1 MEISSSYTLDVI
13 TRQDNNKTSICF
25 GCLCNIKND
34 NLLVINNIDDL
45 IGTIVYNKI
54 RNIYIQD
61 FSYVA
66 SYIYYY
72 IISNN
77 IQYNTSGKFNFKG
90 RLAYTAFS
98 SEGGAMYYIK
108 LFFKND
114 INFCCEIKSS
124 RNKSMSLL
132 RDLQTSFNIDIDY
145 NITDDDNTLQLS
157 SSDILTDDIMEN
169 TCARSV
175 ALAHVMKKLLSS
187 GNTKLTI
194 GSDAMHQWTKLDG
207 DHFPPMPRID
217 DDLDKKFRLAY
228 RGGFTW
234 LNPVFKNK
242 ILGHG
247 FVMDVNSLYSYV
259 MRYFALPCGVP
270 HHTYEVP
277 NNKLYIAHVII
288 YNATLKKEGIPCISN
303 MNRCDGT
310 KDSIISNEY
319 LDTVDNMEGWFT
331 NFDLELIMLMYNVD
345 IQPIEYYYFDKIEG
359 CFNNF
364 IDTNY
369 EIKKTSSGAK
379 RQIAKLNLE
388 SLYGRFG
395 IKIGRHKTVPIIN
408 EDGILKFIP
417 GDVLKDDTIRYLPMA
432 IFITSIARYLVI
444 RTALEIIDRVVY
456 IDTDGI
462 HIIGDDIPDVFDVS
476 SDIGAWKVEAEFTK
490 AKYIG
495 LKTYIHD
502 EVDGSTV
509 VKMSG
514 APEEVRNNIN
524 WDNFQTGTVVPGKII
539 MRSIPGGYVRYK
551 TKYKIYGC

>member
-1 MEISSSYTLDVI
+1 MDISSSYTLDVI
-13 TRQDNNKTSICF
+13 TRQDNNRTDICF
-25 GCLCNIKND
+25 GCLCNIKTD
-34 NLLVINNIDDL
+34 KLFVINSVDDI
-45 IGTIVYNKI
+45 IGTIMSNKI

-66 SYIYYY
+66 SYLYYY
-72 IISNN
+72 LISHD
-77 IQYNTSGKFNFKG
+77 IKYNDSNKFNFDG
-90 RLAYTAFS
+90 RMAYTAFS

-108 LFFKND
+108 LFFKD
-114 INFCCEIKSS
+114 GQQFCCEFKSS

-145 NITDDDNTLQLS
+145 EINDDDNTLQLS
-157 SSDILTDDIMEN
+157 SCDDLSEDIMEN
-169 TCARSV
+169 TCARAV

-194 GSDAMHQWTKLDG
+194 GSDAMRQWQKLDG
-207 DHFPPMPRID
+207 MHFPSMPRID
-217 DDLDKKFRLAY
+217 DELDSKFRLAY

-234 LNPVFKNK
+234 LNDVFKNK
-242 ILGHG
+242 ELGHG
-247 FVMDVNSLYSYV
+247 FVMDVNSLYPFV
-259 MRYFALPCGVP
+259 MRSFPLPCGEP

-277 NNKLYIAHVII
+277 SNTLYIAHVII
-288 YNATLKKEGIPCISN
+288 YSATLKEGGIPCISN
-303 MNRCDGT
+303 MNRCDGS
-310 KDSIISNEY
+310 KGSVISNEY
-319 LDTVDNMEGWFT
+319 LEYIDNMEVWLT
-331 NFDLELIMLMYNVD
+331 NFDLELVMINYDVE
-345 IQPIEYYYFDKIEG
+345 ITPIEYYYFDKVEG

-369 EIKKTSSGAK
+369 EVKKTSRGAK
-379 RQIAKLNLE
+379 RQIAKLNLD

-395 IKIGRHKTVPIIN
+395 IKIGRHKTMPII
-408 EDGILKFIP
+408 EDGVLKFVNSE
-417 GDVLKDDTIRYLPMA
+417 VLKDNTIRYLPMA
-432 IFITSIARYLVI
+432 IFITSIARYLII

-462 HIIGDDIPDVFDVS
+462 HIVGDDIPDVFD
-476 SDIGAWKVEAEFTK
+476 IGNELGEWKIEAEFNR

-502 EVDGSTV
+502 EVNGETV

-514 APEEVRNNIN
+514 APEEVRKNIN
-524 WDNFQTGTVVPGKII
+524 WDNFKTGTTVPGKIM

>member
-1 MEISSSYTLDVI
+1 MDISSSYTLDVI
-13 TRQDNNKTSICF
+13 TRQDNNRTDICF
-25 GCLCNIKND
+25 GCLCNIKTD
-34 NLLVINNIDDL
+34 KLFVINSVDDI
-45 IGTIVYNKI
+45 IGTIMSNKI

-66 SYIYYY
+66 SYLYYY
-72 IISNN
+72 LISNN
-77 IQYNTSGKFNFKG
+77 IKYNDSNKFNFDG
-90 RLAYTAFS
+90 RMAYTAFS

-108 LFFKND
+108 LFFKEGQQ
-114 INFCCEIKSS
+114 FCCEFKSS

-145 NITDDDNTLQLS
+145 EINDDDNTLQLS
-157 SSDILTDDIMEN
+157 SCDDLSEDIMEN
-169 TCARSV
+169 TCARAV

-194 GSDAMHQWTKLDG
+194 GSDAMRQWQKLDG
-207 DHFPPMPRID
+207 MHFPSMPRID
-217 DDLDKKFRLAY
+217 DELDSKFRLAY

-234 LNPVFKNK
+234 LNDIFKNK
-242 ILGHG
+242 ELGHG
-247 FVMDVNSLYSYV
+247 FVMDVNSLYPFV
-259 MRYFALPCGVP
+259 MRSFPLPCGEP

-277 NNKLYIAHVII
+277 SNTLYIAHVII
-288 YNATLKKEGIPCISN
+288 HNATLKERGIPCISN
-303 MNRCDGT
+303 MNRCDGS
-310 KDSIISNEY
+310 KGSVISNEY
-319 LDTVDNMEGWFT
+319 LEYIDNMEVWLT
-331 NFDLELIMLMYNVD
+331 NFDLELVMINYNVE
-345 IQPIEYYYFDKIEG
+345 ITPIEYYYFDKVEG
-359 CFNNF
+359 CFDNF

-369 EIKKTSSGAK
+369 EIKKTSRGAK
-379 RQIAKLNLE
+379 RQIAKLNLD

-395 IKIGRHKTVPIIN
+395 IKIGRHKTMPII
-408 EDGILKFIP
+408 EDGVLKFVNSE
-417 GDVLKDDTIRYLPMA
+417 VLKDNTIRYLPMA
-432 IFITSIARYLVI
+432 IFITSIARYLII

-462 HIIGDDIPDVFDVS
+462 HIVGDDIPDVFD
-476 SDIGAWKVEAEFTK
+476 IGKELGEWKIEAEFNR

-502 EVDGSTV
+502 EVNGETV

-514 APEEVRNNIN
+514 APEEVRKNIN
-524 WDNFQTGTVVPGKII
+524 WDNFKTGTTVPGKIM

>member
-1 MEISSSYTLDVI
+1 MS
-13 TRQDNNKTSICF
+13 
-25 GCLCNIKND
+25 
-34 NLLVINNIDDL
+34 
-45 IGTIVYNKI
+45 NKI

-66 SYIYYY
+66 SYLYYY
-72 IISNN
+72 LISND
-77 IQYNTSGKFNFKG
+77 IKYNDSNKFNFDG
-90 RLAYTAFS
+90 RMAYTAFS

-108 LFFKND
+108 LFFKD
-114 INFCCEIKSS
+114 GQQFCCEFKSS

-145 NITDDDNTLQLS
+145 EINDDDNTLQLS
-157 SSDILTDDIMEN
+157 SCDDLSDDIMEN
-169 TCARSV
+169 TCARAV

-194 GSDAMHQWTKLDG
+194 GSDAMRQWQKLDG
-207 DHFPPMPRID
+207 MHFPSMPRID
-217 DDLDKKFRLAY
+217 DELDSKFRLAY

-234 LNPVFKNK
+234 LNNIFKNK
-242 ILGHG
+242 ELGHG
-247 FVMDVNSLYSYV
+247 FVMDVNSLYPFV
-259 MRYFALPCGVP
+259 MRSFPLPCGEP

-277 NNKLYIAHVII
+277 SNTLYIAHVII
-288 YNATLKKEGIPCISN
+288 HNATLKERGIPCISN
-303 MNRCDGT
+303 MNRCDGS
-310 KDSIISNEY
+310 KGSVISNEY
-319 LDTVDNMEGWFT
+319 LEYIDNMEVWLT
-331 NFDLELIMLMYNVD
+331 NFDLELVMINYNVE
-345 IQPIEYYYFDKIEG
+345 ITPIEYYYFDKVEG

-369 EIKKTSSGAK
+369 EVKKTSRGAK
-379 RQIAKLNLE
+379 RQIAKLNLD

-395 IKIGRHKTVPIIN
+395 IKIGRHKTIPII
-408 EDGILKFIP
+408 EDGVLKFVNSE
-417 GDVLKDDTIRYLPMA
+417 VLKDNTIRYLPMA
-432 IFITSIARYLVI
+432 IFITSIARYLII

-462 HIIGDDIPDVFDVS
+462 HIVGDDIPDVFD
-476 SDIGAWKVEAEFTK
+476 IGKELGEWKIEAEFNR

-502 EVDGSTV
+502 EVNGETV

-514 APEEVRNNIN
+514 APEEVRKNIN
-524 WDNFQTGTVVPGKII
+524 WDNFKTGTTVPGKIM

>member
-1 MEISSSYTLDVI
+1 MDISSSYTLDVI
-13 TRQDNNKTSICF
+13 TRQDNNRTDICF
-25 GCLCNIKND
+25 GCLCNIKTD
-34 NLLVINNIDDL
+34 KLFVINSVDDI
-45 IGTIVYNKI
+45 IGTIMSNKI

-66 SYIYYY
+66 SYLYYY
-72 IISNN
+72 LISND
-77 IQYNTSGKFNFKG
+77 IKYNDSNKFNFDG
-90 RLAYTAFS
+90 RMAYTAFS

-108 LFFKND
+108 LFFKD
-114 INFCCEIKSS
+114 GQQFCCEFKSS

-145 NITDDDNTLQLS
+145 KIIDDDNTLQLS
-157 SSDILTDDIMEN
+157 SCGDLSDDIMEN
-169 TCARSV
+169 TCARAV

-194 GSDAMHQWTKLDG
+194 GSDAMRQWQKLDG
-207 DHFPPMPRID
+207 MHFPSMPRID
-217 DDLDKKFRLAY
+217 DELDSKFRLAY

-234 LNPVFKNK
+234 LNNIFKNK
-242 ILGHG
+242 EIGHG
-247 FVMDVNSLYSYV
+247 FVMDVNSLYPFV
-259 MRYFALPCGVP
+259 MRSFPLPCGEP

-277 NNKLYIAHVII
+277 SNTLYIAHVII
-288 YNATLKKEGIPCISN
+288 HNATLKERGIPCISN
-303 MNRCDGT
+303 MNRCDGS
-310 KDSIISNEY
+310 KGSVISNEY
-319 LDTVDNMEGWFT
+319 LEYIDNMEVWLT
-331 NFDLELIMLMYNVD
+331 NFDLELVMINYNVE
-345 IQPIEYYYFDKIEG
+345 ITPIEYYYFDKVEG

-369 EIKKTSSGAK
+369 EVKKTSRGAK
-379 RQIAKLNLE
+379 RQIAKLNLD

-395 IKIGRHKTVPIIN
+395 IKIGRHKTIPII
-408 EDGILKFIP
+408 EDGVLKFVNSE
-417 GDVLKDDTIRYLPMA
+417 VLKDNTIRYLPMA
-432 IFITSIARYLVI
+432 IFITSIARYLII

-462 HIIGDDIPDVFDVS
+462 HIVGDDIPDVFD
-476 SDIGAWKVEAEFTK
+476 IGKELGEWKIEAEFNR

-502 EVDGSTV
+502 EVNGETV

-514 APEEVRNNIN
+514 APEEVRKNIN
-524 WDNFQTGTVVPGKII
+524 WDNFKTGTTVPGKIM

>member
-1 MEISSSYTLDVI
+1 MDTTSSYTLDVI
-13 TRQDNNKTSICF
+13 TRQDNNRTDICF
-25 GCLCNIKND
+25 GCLCNIKTD
-34 NLLVINNIDDL
+34 KLFIINSVDDI
-45 IGTIVYNKI
+45 IGTIMSNKI

-66 SYIYYY
+66 SYLYYY
-72 IISNN
+72 LISNN
-77 IQYNTSGKFNFKG
+77 IKYNDSNKFNFDG
-90 RLAYTAFS
+90 RMAYTAFS

-108 LFFKND
+108 LFFKEGQQ
-114 INFCCEIKSS
+114 FCCEFKSS

-145 NITDDDNTLQLS
+145 EIKDDDNTLQLS
-157 SSDILTDDIMEN
+157 SCDKLTDDIMEN
-169 TCARSV
+169 TCARAV

-194 GSDAMHQWTKLDG
+194 GSDAMRQWQKLDG
-207 DHFPPMPRID
+207 MHFPNMPRID
-217 DDLDKKFRLAY
+217 DELDSKFRLAY

-234 LNPVFKNK
+234 LNKIFKNK
-242 ILGHG
+242 EIGHG
-247 FVMDVNSLYSYV
+247 FVMDVNSLYPFV
-259 MRYFALPCGVP
+259 MRSFPLPCGEP

-277 NNKLYIAHVII
+277 SNTLYIAHVII
-288 YNATLKKEGIPCISN
+288 HGATLKKCGIPCISN
-303 MNRCDGT
+303 MNRCDGS
-310 KDSIISNEY
+310 KGSVISNEY
-319 LDTVDNMEGWFT
+319 LEYIDNMDCWLT
-331 NFDLELIMLMYNVD
+331 NYDLELVMINYDVE
-345 IQPIEYYYFDKIEG
+345 ITPVEYYYFDKVVG
-359 CFNNF
+359 CFDNF

-369 EIKKTSSGAK
+369 EIKKTSRGAK
-379 RQIAKLNLE
+379 RQIAKLNLD

-395 IKIGRHKTVPIIN
+395 IKIGRHKTMPII
-408 EDGILKFIP
+408 EDGVLKFVNSE
-417 GDVLKDDTIRYLPMA
+417 VLKDNTIRYLPMA
-432 IFITSIARYLVI
+432 IFITSIARYLII

-462 HIIGDDIPDVFDVS
+462 HIVGDDIPDVFD
-476 SDIGAWKVEAEFTK
+476 IGKELGEWKIEAEFNR

-502 EVDGSTV
+502 EVDGKTV

-514 APEEVRNNIN
+514 APEEVRKNIN
-524 WDNFQTGTVVPGKII
+524 WENFKTGTTVPGKIM

>member
-1 MEISSSYTLDVI
+1 MDISSSYTLDVI
-13 TRQDNNKTSICF
+13 TRQDNNRTDICF
-25 GCLCNIKND
+25 GCLCNIKTD
-34 NLLVINNIDDL
+34 KLFVINSVDDI
-45 IGTIVYNKI
+45 IGTIMSNKI

-66 SYIYYY
+66 SYLYYY
-72 IISNN
+72 LISNN
-77 IQYNTSGKFNFKG
+77 IKYNDSNKFNFDG
-90 RLAYTAFS
+90 RMAYTAFS

-108 LFFKND
+108 LFFKEGQQ
-114 INFCCEIKSS
+114 FCCEFKSS

-145 NITDDDNTLQLS
+145 KIIDDDNTLQLS
-157 SSDILTDDIMEN
+157 SCDDLSDDVMEN
-169 TCARSV
+169 TCARAV

-194 GSDAMHQWTKLDG
+194 GSDAMRQWQKLDG
-207 DHFPPMPRID
+207 MHFPSMPRID
-217 DDLDKKFRLAY
+217 DEIDSKFRLAY

-234 LNPVFKNK
+234 LNDVFKNK
-242 ILGHG
+242 EIGHG
-247 FVMDVNSLYSYV
+247 YVMDVNSLYPFV
-259 MRYFALPCGVP
+259 MRSFPLPCGEP
-270 HHTYEVP
+270 HHTYDVP
-277 NNKLYIAHVII
+277 SNTLYIAHVII
-288 YNATLKKEGIPCISN
+288 YSATLKEGGIPCISN
-303 MNRCDGT
+303 MNRCDGS
-310 KDSIISNEY
+310 KGSVISNEY
-319 LDTVDNMEGWFT
+319 LEYIDNMEVWLT
-331 NFDLELIMLMYNVD
+331 NFDLELVMINYNVE
-345 IQPIEYYYFDKIEG
+345 ITPIEYYYFDKVEG

-369 EIKKTSSGAK
+369 EVKKTSRGAK
-379 RQIAKLNLE
+379 RQIAKLNLD

-395 IKIGRHKTVPIIN
+395 IKIGRHKTIPII
-408 EDGILKFIP
+408 EDGVLKFVNSE
-417 GDVLKDDTIRYLPMA
+417 VLKDNTIRYLPMA
-432 IFITSIARYLVI
+432 IFITSIARYLII

-462 HIIGDDIPDVFDVS
+462 HIVGDDIPDVFD
-476 SDIGAWKVEAEFTK
+476 IGKELGEWKIEAEFNR

-502 EVDGSTV
+502 EVNGETV

-514 APEEVRNNIN
+514 APEEVRKNIN
-524 WDNFQTGTVVPGKII
+524 WDNFKTGTTVPGKIM

>member
-1 MEISSSYTLDVI
+1 MDISSSYTLDVI
-13 TRQDNNKTSICF
+13 TRQDNNRTDICF
-25 GCLCNIKND
+25 GCLCNIKTD
-34 NLLVINNIDDL
+34 KLFVINSVDDI
-45 IGTIVYNKI
+45 IGTIMSNKI

-66 SYIYYY
+66 SYLYYY
-72 IISNN
+72 LISND
-77 IQYNTSGKFNFKG
+77 IKYNDSNKFNFDG
-90 RLAYTAFS
+90 RMAYTAFS

-108 LFFKND
+108 LFFKD
-114 INFCCEIKSS
+114 GQQFCCEFKSS

-145 NITDDDNTLQLS
+145 EINDDDNTLQLS
-157 SSDILTDDIMEN
+157 SCDDLSEDIMEN
-169 TCARSV
+169 TCARAV

-194 GSDAMHQWTKLDG
+194 GSDAMRQWQKLDG
-207 DHFPPMPRID
+207 MHFPSMPRID
-217 DDLDKKFRLAY
+217 DELDSKFRLAY

-234 LNPVFKNK
+234 LNDVFKNK
-242 ILGHG
+242 ELGHG
-247 FVMDVNSLYSYV
+247 FVMDVNSLYPFV
-259 MRYFALPCGVP
+259 MRSFPLPCGEP

-277 NNKLYIAHVII
+277 SNTLYIAHVII
-288 YNATLKKEGIPCISN
+288 YSATLKEGGIPCISN
-303 MNRCDGT
+303 MNRCDGS
-310 KDSIISNEY
+310 KGSVISNEY
-319 LDTVDNMEGWFT
+319 LEYIDNMEVWLT
-331 NFDLELIMLMYNVD
+331 NFDLELVIINYNVE
-345 IQPIEYYYFDKIEG
+345 ITPIEYYYFDKVEG

-369 EIKKTSSGAK
+369 EVKKTSRGAK
-379 RQIAKLNLE
+379 RQIAKLNLD

-395 IKIGRHKTVPIIN
+395 IKIGRHKTMPII
-408 EDGILKFIP
+408 EDGVLKFVNSE
-417 GDVLKDDTIRYLPMA
+417 VLKDNTIRYLPMA
-432 IFITSIARYLVI
+432 IFITSIARYLII

-462 HIIGDDIPDVFDVS
+462 HIVGDDIPDVFD
-476 SDIGAWKVEAEFTK
+476 IGKELGEWKIEAEFNR

-502 EVDGSTV
+502 EVNGETV

-514 APEEVRNNIN
+514 APEEVRKNIN
-524 WDNFQTGTVVPGKII
+524 WDNFKTGTTVPGKIM

>member
-1 MEISSSYTLDVI
+1 MDISSSYTLDVI
-13 TRQDNNKTSICF
+13 TRQDNNRTDICF
-25 GCLCNIKND
+25 GCLCNIKTD
-34 NLLVINNIDDL
+34 KLFVINSVDDI
-45 IGTIVYNKI
+45 IGTIMSNKI

-66 SYIYYY
+66 SYLYYY
-72 IISNN
+72 LISNN
-77 IQYNTSGKFNFKG
+77 IKYNDSNKFNFDG
-90 RLAYTAFS
+90 RMAYTAFS

-108 LFFKND
+108 LFFKEGQQ
-114 INFCCEIKSS
+114 FCCEFKSS

-145 NITDDDNTLQLS
+145 EINDDDNTLQLS
-157 SSDILTDDIMEN
+157 SCDDLSEDIMEN
-169 TCARSV
+169 TCARAV

-194 GSDAMHQWTKLDG
+194 GSDAMRQWQKLDG
-207 DHFPPMPRID
+207 MHFPSMPRID
-217 DDLDKKFRLAY
+217 DDLDSKFRLAY

-234 LNPVFKNK
+234 LNDIFKNK
-242 ILGHG
+242 ELGHG
-247 FVMDVNSLYSYV
+247 FVMDVNSLYPFV
-259 MRYFALPCGVP
+259 MRSFPLPCGEP

-277 NNKLYIAHVII
+277 SNTLYIAHVII
-288 YNATLKKEGIPCISN
+288 HNATLKERGIPCISN
-303 MNRCDGT
+303 MNRCDGS
-310 KDSIISNEY
+310 KGSVISNEY
-319 LDTVDNMEGWFT
+319 LEYIDNMEVWLT
-331 NFDLELIMLMYNVD
+331 NFDLELVMINYNVE
-345 IQPIEYYYFDKIEG
+345 ITPIEYYYFDKVEG
-359 CFNNF
+359 CFDNF

-369 EIKKTSSGAK
+369 EIKKTSRGAK
-379 RQIAKLNLE
+379 RQIAKLNLD

-395 IKIGRHKTVPIIN
+395 IKIGRHKTMPII
-408 EDGILKFIP
+408 EDGVLKFVNSE
-417 GDVLKDDTIRYLPMA
+417 VLKDNTIRYLPMA
-432 IFITSIARYLVI
+432 IFITSIARYLII

-462 HIIGDDIPDVFDVS
+462 HIVGDDIPDVFD
-476 SDIGAWKVEAEFTK
+476 IGKELGEWKIEAEFNR

-502 EVDGSTV
+502 EVNGETV

-514 APEEVRNNIN
+514 APEEVRKNIN
-524 WDNFQTGTVVPGKII
+524 WDNFKTGTTVPGKIM

>member
-1 MEISSSYTLDVI
+1 MDISSSYTLDVI
-13 TRQDNNKTSICF
+13 TRQDNNRTDICF
-25 GCLCNIKND
+25 GCLCNIKTD
-34 NLLVINNIDDL
+34 KLFVINSVDDI
-45 IGTIVYNKI
+45 IGTIMSNKI

-66 SYIYYY
+66 SYLYYY
-72 IISNN
+72 LISNN
-77 IQYNTSGKFNFKG
+77 IKYNDSNKFNFDG
-90 RLAYTAFS
+90 RMAYTAFS

-108 LFFKND
+108 LFFKD
-114 INFCCEIKSS
+114 GQQFCCEFKSS

-145 NITDDDNTLQLS
+145 KIKDDDNTLQLS
-157 SSDILTDDIMEN
+157 SCDDLSEDTMEN
-169 TCARSV
+169 TCARAV

-194 GSDAMHQWTKLDG
+194 GSDAMRQWQKLDG
-207 DHFPPMPRID
+207 MHFPSMPRID
-217 DDLDKKFRLAY
+217 DELDSKFRLAY

-234 LNPVFKNK
+234 LNTIFKNK
-242 ILGHG
+242 ELGHG
-247 FVMDVNSLYSYV
+247 YVMDVNSLYPFV
-259 MRYFALPCGVP
+259 MRSFPLPCGEP

-277 NNKLYIAHVII
+277 SNTLYIAHVII
-288 YNATLKKEGIPCISN
+288 YSATLKKGGIPCISN
-303 MNRCDGT
+303 MNRCDGS
-310 KDSIISNEY
+310 KGSVISNEY
-319 LDTVDNMEGWFT
+319 LEYIDNMEVWLT
-331 NFDLELIMLMYNVD
+331 NFDLELVMINYNVE
-345 IQPIEYYYFDKIEG
+345 ITPIEYYYFDKVEG

-369 EIKKTSSGAK
+369 EVKKTSRGAK
-379 RQIAKLNLE
+379 RQIAKLNLD

-395 IKIGRHKTVPIIN
+395 IKIGRHKTIPII
-408 EDGILKFIP
+408 EDGVLKFVNSE
-417 GDVLKDDTIRYLPMA
+417 VLKDNTIRYLPMA
-432 IFITSIARYLVI
+432 IFITSIARYLII

-462 HIIGDDIPDVFDVS
+462 HIVGDDIPDVFD
-476 SDIGAWKVEAEFTK
+476 IGNELGEWKIEAEFNR

-502 EVDGSTV
+502 EVNGETV

-514 APEEVRNNIN
+514 APEEVRKNIN
-524 WDNFQTGTVVPGKII
+524 WDNFKTGTTVPGKIM

>member
-1 MEISSSYTLDVI
+1 MDISSSYTLDVI
-13 TRQDNNKTSICF
+13 TRQDNNRTDICF
-25 GCLCNIKND
+25 GCLCNIKTD
-34 NLLVINNIDDL
+34 KLFVINSVDDI
-45 IGTIVYNKI
+45 IGTIMSNKI

-66 SYIYYY
+66 SYLYYY
-72 IISNN
+72 LISND
-77 IQYNTSGKFNFKG
+77 IKYNDSNKFNFDG
-90 RLAYTAFS
+90 RMAYTAFS

-108 LFFKND
+108 LFFKD
-114 INFCCEIKSS
+114 GQQFCCEFKSS

-145 NITDDDNTLQLS
+145 EINDDDNTLQLS
-157 SSDILTDDIMEN
+157 SCDDLSEDIMEN
-169 TCARSV
+169 TCARAV

-194 GSDAMHQWTKLDG
+194 GSDAMRQWQKLDG
-207 DHFPPMPRID
+207 MHFPSMPRID
-217 DDLDKKFRLAY
+217 DELDSKFRLAY

-234 LNPVFKNK
+234 LNNIFKNK
-242 ILGHG
+242 ELGHG
-247 FVMDVNSLYSYV
+247 FVMDVNSLYPFV
-259 MRYFALPCGVP
+259 MRSFPLPCGEP

-277 NNKLYIAHVII
+277 SNTLYIAHVII
-288 YNATLKKEGIPCISN
+288 YSATLKEGGIPCISN
-303 MNRCDGT
+303 MNRCDGS
-310 KDSIISNEY
+310 KGSVISNEY
-319 LDTVDNMEGWFT
+319 LEYIDNMEVWLT
-331 NFDLELIMLMYNVD
+331 NFDLELVMINYNVE
-345 IQPIEYYYFDKIEG
+345 ITPIEYYYFDKVEG

-369 EIKKTSSGAK
+369 EVKKTSRGAK
-379 RQIAKLNLE
+379 RQIAKLNLD

-395 IKIGRHKTVPIIN
+395 IKIGRHKTIPII
-408 EDGILKFIP
+408 EDGVLKFVNSE
-417 GDVLKDDTIRYLPMA
+417 VLKDNTIRYLPMA
-432 IFITSIARYLVI
+432 IFITSIARYLII

-462 HIIGDDIPDVFDVS
+462 HIVGDDIPDVFD
-476 SDIGAWKVEAEFTK
+476 IGKELGEWKIEAEFNR

-502 EVDGSTV
+502 EVNGETV

-514 APEEVRNNIN
+514 APEEVRKNIN
-524 WDNFQTGTVVPGKII
+524 WDNFKTGTTVPGKIM

>member
-1 MEISSSYTLDVI
+1 MDISSSYTLDVI
-13 TRQDNNKTSICF
+13 TRQNNNKTSICF

-34 NLLVINNIDDL
+34 DLLIINSIDDL

-77 IQYNTSGKFNFKG
+77 IQYNTSGKFNFEG
-90 RLAYTAFS
+90 RIAYTAFS

-108 LFFKND
+108 LFFKQD

-145 NITDDDNTLQLS
+145 NIIDDDNTLQLT

-175 ALAHVMKKLLSS
+175 ALAHVMRKLLSS

-207 DHFPPMPRID
+207 DHFPDMPRID
-217 DDLDKKFRLAY
+217 DELDKKFRLAY

-247 FVMDVNSLYSYV
+247 FVMDVNSLYPYV
-259 MRYFALPCGVP
+259 MRYFALPCGEP
-270 HHTYEVP
+270 HHTYKVP
-277 NNKLYIAHVII
+277 HNKLYIAHVII
-288 YNATLKKEGIPCISN
+288 YNATLKQGGIPCISN

-310 KDSIISNEY
+310 KGSIISN
-319 LDTVDNMEGWFT
+319 
-331 NFDLELIMLMYNVD
+331 
-345 IQPIEYYYFDKIEG
+345 
-359 CFNNF
+359 
-364 IDTNY
+364 
-369 EIKKTSSGAK
+369 
-379 RQIAKLNLE
+379 
-388 SLYGRFG
+388 
-395 IKIGRHKTVPIIN
+395 
-408 EDGILKFIP
+408 
-417 GDVLKDDTIRYLPMA
+417 
-432 IFITSIARYLVI
+432 
-444 RTALEIIDRVVY
+444 
-456 IDTDGI
+456 
-462 HIIGDDIPDVFDVS
+462 
-476 SDIGAWKVEAEFTK
+476 
-490 AKYIG
+490 
-495 LKTYIHD
+495 
-502 EVDGSTV
+502 
-509 VKMSG
+509 
-514 APEEVRNNIN
+514 
-524 WDNFQTGTVVPGKII
+524 
-539 MRSIPGGYVRYK
+539 
-551 TKYKIYGC
+551 

>member
-1 MEISSSYTLDVI
+1 MDISSSYTLDVI
-13 TRQDNNKTSICF
+13 TRQDNNRTDICF
-25 GCLCNIKND
+25 GCLCNIKTD
-34 NLLVINNIDDL
+34 KLFVINSVDDI
-45 IGTIVYNKI
+45 IGTIMSNKI

-66 SYIYYY
+66 SYLYYY
-72 IISNN
+72 LISND
-77 IQYNTSGKFNFKG
+77 IKYNDSNKFNFDG
-90 RLAYTAFS
+90 RMAYTAFS

-108 LFFKND
+108 LFFKD
-114 INFCCEIKSS
+114 GQQFCCEFKSS

-145 NITDDDNTLQLS
+145 EINDDDNTLQLS
-157 SSDILTDDIMEN
+157 SCDDLSEDIMEN
-169 TCARSV
+169 TCARAV

-194 GSDAMHQWTKLDG
+194 GSDAMRQWQKLDG
-207 DHFPPMPRID
+207 MHFPSMPRID
-217 DDLDKKFRLAY
+217 DELDSKFRLAY

-234 LNPVFKNK
+234 LNNRFKNK
-242 ILGHG
+242 ELGHG
-247 FVMDVNSLYSYV
+247 FVMDVNSLYPFV
-259 MRYFALPCGVP
+259 MRSFPLPCGEP

-277 NNKLYIAHVII
+277 SNTLYIAHVII
-288 YNATLKKEGIPCISN
+288 YSATLKEGGIPCISN
-303 MNRCDGT
+303 MNRCDGS
-310 KDSIISNEY
+310 KGSVISNEY
-319 LDTVDNMEGWFT
+319 LEYIDNMEVWLT
-331 NFDLELIMLMYNVD
+331 NFDLELVMINYDVE
-345 IQPIEYYYFDKIEG
+345 ITPIEYYYFDKVEG

-369 EIKKTSSGAK
+369 EVKKTSRGAK
-379 RQIAKLNLE
+379 RQIAKLNLD

-395 IKIGRHKTVPIIN
+395 IKIGRHKTMPII
-408 EDGILKFIP
+408 EDGVLKFVNSE
-417 GDVLKDDTIRYLPMA
+417 VLKDNTIRYLPMA
-432 IFITSIARYLVI
+432 IFITSIARYLII

-462 HIIGDDIPDVFDVS
+462 HIVGDDIPDVFD
-476 SDIGAWKVEAEFTK
+476 IGKELGEWKIEAEFNR

-502 EVDGSTV
+502 EVNGETV

-514 APEEVRNNIN
+514 APEEVRKNIN
-524 WDNFQTGTVVPGKII
+524 WDNFKTGTTVPGKIM

>member
-1 MEISSSYTLDVI
+1 MDISSSYTLDVI
-13 TRQDNNKTSICF
+13 TRQDNNRTDICF
-25 GCLCNIKND
+25 GCLCNIKTD
-34 NLLVINNIDDL
+34 KLFVINSVDDI
-45 IGTIVYNKI
+45 IGTIMSNKI

-66 SYIYYY
+66 SYLYYY
-72 IISNN
+72 LISND
-77 IQYNTSGKFNFKG
+77 IKYNDSNKFNFDG
-90 RLAYTAFS
+90 RMAYTAFS

-108 LFFKND
+108 LFFKD
-114 INFCCEIKSS
+114 GQQFCCEFKSS

-145 NITDDDNTLQLS
+145 EINDDDNTLQLS
-157 SSDILTDDIMEN
+157 SCDDLSEDIMEN
-169 TCARSV
+169 TCARAV

-194 GSDAMHQWTKLDG
+194 GSDAMRQWQKLDG
-207 DHFPPMPRID
+207 MHFPSMPRID
-217 DDLDKKFRLAY
+217 DELDSKFRLAY

-234 LNPVFKNK
+234 LNDVFKNK
-242 ILGHG
+242 ELGHG
-247 FVMDVNSLYSYV
+247 FVMDVNSLYPFV
-259 MRYFALPCGVP
+259 MRSFPLPCGEP

-277 NNKLYIAHVII
+277 SNTLYIAHVII
-288 YNATLKKEGIPCISN
+288 YSATLKEGGIPCISN
-303 MNRCDGT
+303 MNRCDGS
-310 KDSIISNEY
+310 KGSVISNEY
-319 LDTVDNMEGWFT
+319 LEYIDNMEVWLT
-331 NFDLELIMLMYNVD
+331 NFDLELVMINYDVE
-345 IQPIEYYYFDKIEG
+345 ITPIEYYYFDKVEG

-369 EIKKTSSGAK
+369 EVKKTSRGAK
-379 RQIAKLNLE
+379 RQIAKLNLD

-395 IKIGRHKTVPIIN
+395 IKIGRHKTMPII
-408 EDGILKFIP
+408 EDGVLKFVNSE
-417 GDVLKDDTIRYLPMA
+417 VLKDNTIRYLPMA
-432 IFITSIARYLVI
+432 IFITSIARYLII

-462 HIIGDDIPDVFDVS
+462 HIVGDDIPDVFD
-476 SDIGAWKVEAEFTK
+476 IGKELGEWKIEAEFNR

-502 EVDGSTV
+502 EVNGETV

-514 APEEVRNNIN
+514 APEEVRKNIN
-524 WDNFQTGTVVPGKII
+524 WDNFKTGTTVPGKIM

>member
-1 MEISSSYTLDVI
+1 MDISSSYTLDVI
-13 TRQDNNKTSICF
+13 TRQDNNRTDICF
-25 GCLCNIKND
+25 GCLCNIKTD
-34 NLLVINNIDDL
+34 KLFVINSVDDI
-45 IGTIVYNKI
+45 IGTIMSNKI

-66 SYIYYY
+66 SYLYYY
-72 IISNN
+72 LISND
-77 IQYNTSGKFNFKG
+77 IKYNDSNKFNFDG
-90 RLAYTAFS
+90 RMAYTAFS

-108 LFFKND
+108 LFFKD
-114 INFCCEIKSS
+114 GQQFCCEFKSS

-132 RDLQTSFNIDIDY
+132 RDLQTSFNIGIDY
-145 NITDDDNTLQLS
+145 EINDDDNTLQLS
-157 SSDILTDDIMEN
+157 SCDDLSEDIMEN
-169 TCARSV
+169 TCARAV

-194 GSDAMHQWTKLDG
+194 GSDAMRQWQKLDG
-207 DHFPPMPRID
+207 MHFPSMPRID
-217 DDLDKKFRLAY
+217 DELDSKFRLAY

-234 LNPVFKNK
+234 LNNIFKNK
-242 ILGHG
+242 ELGHG
-247 FVMDVNSLYSYV
+247 FVMDVNSLYPFV
-259 MRYFALPCGVP
+259 MRSFPLPCGEP

-277 NNKLYIAHVII
+277 SNTLYIAHVII
-288 YNATLKKEGIPCISN
+288 YSATLKEGGIPCISN
-303 MNRCDGT
+303 MNRCDGS
-310 KDSIISNEY
+310 KGSVISNEY
-319 LDTVDNMEGWFT
+319 LEYIDNMEVWLT
-331 NFDLELIMLMYNVD
+331 NFDLELVMINYNVE
-345 IQPIEYYYFDKIEG
+345 ITPIEYYYFDKVEG

-369 EIKKTSSGAK
+369 EVKKTSRGAK
-379 RQIAKLNLE
+379 RQIAKLNLD

-395 IKIGRHKTVPIIN
+395 IKIGRHKTIPII
-408 EDGILKFIP
+408 EDGVLKFVNSE
-417 GDVLKDDTIRYLPMA
+417 VLKDNTIRYLPMA
-432 IFITSIARYLVI
+432 IFITSIARYLII

-462 HIIGDDIPDVFDVS
+462 HIVGDDIPDVFD
-476 SDIGAWKVEAEFTK
+476 IGKELGEWKIEAEFNR

-502 EVDGSTV
+502 EVNGETV

-514 APEEVRNNIN
+514 APEEVRKNIN
-524 WDNFQTGTVVPGKII
+524 WDNFKTGTTVPGKIM

>member
-1 MEISSSYTLDVI
+1 MDISSSYTLDVI
-13 TRQDNNKTSICF
+13 TRQDNNRTDICF
-25 GCLCNIKND
+25 GCLCNIKTD
-34 NLLVINNIDDL
+34 KLFVINSVDDI
-45 IGTIVYNKI
+45 IGTIMSNKI

-66 SYIYYY
+66 SYLYYY
-72 IISNN
+72 LISND
-77 IQYNTSGKFNFKG
+77 IKYNDSNKFNFDG
-90 RLAYTAFS
+90 RMAYTAFS

-108 LFFKND
+108 LFFKD
-114 INFCCEIKSS
+114 GQQFCCEFKSS

-145 NITDDDNTLQLS
+145 EINDDDNTLQLS
-157 SSDILTDDIMEN
+157 SCDDLSEDIMEN
-169 TCARSV
+169 TCARAV

-194 GSDAMHQWTKLDG
+194 GSDAMRQWQKLDG
-207 DHFPPMPRID
+207 MHFPSMPRID
-217 DDLDKKFRLAY
+217 DELDSKFRLAY

-234 LNPVFKNK
+234 LNDVFKNK
-242 ILGHG
+242 EIGHG
-247 FVMDVNSLYSYV
+247 FVMDVNSLYPFV
-259 MRYFALPCGVP
+259 MKSFPLPCGEP

-277 NNKLYIAHVII
+277 SNTLYIAHVII
-288 YNATLKKEGIPCISN
+288 YSATLKEGGIPCISN
-303 MNRCDGT
+303 MNRCDGS
-310 KDSIISNEY
+310 KGSVISNEY
-319 LDTVDNMEGWFT
+319 LEYIDNMEVWLT
-331 NFDLELIMLMYNVD
+331 NFDLELVMINYDVEVT
-345 IQPIEYYYFDKIEG
+345 PIEYYYFDKVEG
-359 CFNNF
+359 CFDNF

-369 EIKKTSSGAK
+369 EIKKTSRGAK
-379 RQIAKLNLE
+379 RQIAKLNLD

-395 IKIGRHKTVPIIN
+395 IKIGRHKTIPII
-408 EDGILKFIP
+408 EDGVLKFVNSE
-417 GDVLKDDTIRYLPMA
+417 VLKDNTIRYLPMA
-432 IFITSIARYLVI
+432 IFITSIARYLII

-462 HIIGDDIPDVFDVS
+462 HIVGDDIPDVFD
-476 SDIGAWKVEAEFTK
+476 IGKELGEWKIEAEFNR

-502 EVDGSTV
+502 EVNGETV

-514 APEEVRNNIN
+514 APEEVRKNIN
-524 WDNFQTGTVVPGKII
+524 WDNFKTGTTVPGKIM